1 MKVQTQSI
9 HFDADVKLTDFIE
22 QRLEKLERF
31 YDQIIMADVMLKLE
45 NSGQVRDKVAE
56 IKLKVPGSVLIAK
69 ETDKSF
75 EAAID
80 SSVEALRRQL
90 IKHKERLRS

>member
-80 SSVEALRRQL
+80 SSVEALR
-90 IKHKERLRS
+90 

>member
-22 QRLEKLERF
+22 QKLEKLERF
-31 YDQIIMADVMLKLE
+31 YDQIIMADVMLRLE

-56 IKLKVPGSVLIAK
+56 IKLKVPGAVLIAK
-69 ETDKSF
+69 ETEKSF

-90 IKHKERLRS
+90 IKHKERVRS